1 MQFGLIIPQGW
12 RLDLPGRDF
21 ERAVEVARAA
31 EELGFDSIWLYDHL
45 QTRDGDP
52 EPVLEAWTT
61 IAALARETSSIRLGQ
76 IVTCALYRNPG
87 LLAQMARTVDTMSGD
102 RVFLGIGAGWD
113 EREYVD
119 FGYADALPPVRDR
132 LAHLEHTLQVL
143 RTRRGDRPI
152 LVGGAGEKVLLRLV
166 AQYADA
172 CNLTDSFDPAF
183 YRHKLDVLRGHC
195 DAIGRDY
202 DSILKTASF
211 TVTGETD
218 FQALNGA
225 GIDYFIV
232 RLDPP
237 TDVALLERFA
247 REHVQN

>member
-113 EREYVD
+113 EREY
-119 FGYADALPPVRDR
+119 
-132 LAHLEHTLQVL
+132 E
-143 RTRRGDRPI
+143 
-152 LVGGAGEKVLLRLV
+152 
-166 AQYADA
+166 
-172 CNLTDSFDPAF
+172 
-183 YRHKLDVLRGHC
+183 
-195 DAIGRDY
+195 IGR
-202 DSILKTASF
+202 A
-211 TVTGETD
+211 
-218 FQALNGA
+218 
-225 GIDYFIV
+225 
-232 RLDPP
+232 
-237 TDVALLERFA
+237 
-247 REHVQN
+247 HV